1 MAKIVFLGPRAAHL
15 LFFGNERER
24 RRTGRPQPQGGAPP
38 AAEQRR
44 RALTEAP
51 DLRNCL
57 RCSKI
62 ECSTS

>member
-1 MAKIVFLGPRAAHL
+1 MAKIVFLGLRAAHL
-15 LFFGNERER
+15 LFFGNEGGK
-24 RRTGRPQPQGGAPP
+24 RRTGRPRPHGVAAP

-44 RALTEAP
+44 RALTEAS
-51 DLRNCL
+51 DLRNCV